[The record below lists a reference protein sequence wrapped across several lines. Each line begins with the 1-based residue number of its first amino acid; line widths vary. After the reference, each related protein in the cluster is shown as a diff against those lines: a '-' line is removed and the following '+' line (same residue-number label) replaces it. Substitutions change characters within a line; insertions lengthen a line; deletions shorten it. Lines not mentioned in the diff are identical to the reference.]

1 MTTATTATPA
11 LPTPT
16 RGISDWITG
25 ILGLVW
31 FGGTFLLATR
41 LAFRLIRLA
50 YRSQRLDTI
59 GSGPWFDDARR
70 IAGEFG
76 LLRSVRLVTGEPGS
90 SPQTWGTLEPTISIP
105 FDAGVP
111 DQLARQVVL
120 RHEMAHIVRF
130 DALRLTAERLMAALY
145 WWNPLAWLAGKH
157 AHLDRE
163 QACDDI
169 VLLRSAQPSA
179 YANQLLL
186 QACGIQY
193 RQAEPEGA
201 SLLSAVD
208 GPLVR
213 RIGRILDPH
222 ARRQRPSTFMLAPL
236 ILAIVLVSSGV
247 SAIGVTVES
256 KEAFSASDNLAE
268 NVEISVDGD
277 TTTIE
282 IHNTAGKLTATIHGE
297 VRFSAD
303 HEIERISPGGSFTVL
318 DERVKPRQV
327 IAFKQGDS
335 EVFTT
340 YLTDDG
346 AQPLDRVGH
355 AWLDAALLELFRLAG
370 VAAPQRV
377 NRILRASGA
386 TGILAEVEQ
395 IPSDYVRATYL
406 NLAMRHHEMDDD
418 GRALLLASLGK
429 TVEKES
435 ERTQLIISLESGRL
449 IATLAVRSATL
460 EAVATLNDS
469 PADQRRALEHV
480 VPAAANDEEYLV
492 KTLELSAGMQSD
504 AELGGF
510 LAVAAPFVPGEG
522 GAALDAWI
530 AASESIQID
539 AERGQAIRAMLRR
552 SDTTGDLTIPLIES
566 AAGIERDT
574 EKAQLLIDVVSHYRG
589 SKEERSAYQAT
600 AATIGTESSVNE
612 PWTRSRFGNIRSL
625 TACYTSVV
633 VLTMLG
639 RIDLG
644 KHWPIDAVAGVLAG
658 LIAVRLPTML
668 HDWVE
673 NRSHERNPSPAGG

>member
-1 MTTATTATPA
+1 M
-11 LPTPT
+11 
-16 RGISDWITG
+16 
-25 ILGLVW
+25 
-31 FGGTFLLATR
+31 
-41 LAFRLIRLA
+41 
-50 YRSQRLDTI
+50 
-59 GSGPWFDDARR
+59 
-70 IAGEFG
+70 
-76 LLRSVRLVTGEPGS
+76 RSVRLVIGEPGT
-90 SPQTWGTLEPTISIP
+90 SPQTWGTLAPTISIP

-130 DALRLTAERLMAALY
+130 DALRLTTERLLTALY
-145 WWNPLAWLAGKH
+145 WWNPLVWLAGKH

-169 VLLRSAQPSA
+169 VLLRGAQPSA

-429 TVEKES
+429 TVENES
-435 ERTQLIISLESGRL
+435 ERTRLIISLESGRL
-449 IATLAVRSATL
+449 TATPAVRNATL

-480 VPAAANDEEYLV
+480 VLAAA
-492 KTLELSAGMQSD
+492 
-504 AELGGF
+504 
-510 LAVAAPFVPGEG
+510 
-522 GAALDAWI
+522 
-530 AASESIQID
+530 
-539 AERGQAIRAMLRR
+539 
-552 SDTTGDLTIPLIES
+552 
-566 AAGIERDT
+566 
-574 EKAQLLIDVVSHYRG
+574 
-589 SKEERSAYQAT
+589 
-600 AATIGTESSVNE
+600 
-612 PWTRSRFGNIRSL
+612 
-625 TACYTSVV
+625 
-633 VLTMLG
+633 
-639 RIDLG
+639 
-644 KHWPIDAVAGVLAG
+644 
-658 LIAVRLPTML
+658 
-668 HDWVE
+668 
-673 NRSHERNPSPAGG
+673 